1 MSRGENTAVVEEEG
15 QQRRSDF
22 LKAFRRTG
30 SVKTSAAEIGMS
42 WRHVYY
48 WRQQHPEFSEEVQ
61 LIIDR
66 HDVDRLVVAMEAT
79 Q

>member
-1 MSRGENTAVVEEEG
+1 MASGENMAVLEDEA

-22 LKAFRRTG
+22 LMAFRRTG
-30 SVKTSAAEIGMS
+30 SVKDAAAEIGMA

-48 WRQQHPEFSEEVQ
+48 WRQKHPEFSEEVQ